1 MNREIKYRI
10 CDKEL
15 KELNYLSLEDLCGDD
30 YWYDGD
36 IDVWSVLYDCNNKNE
51 RFEINQYTGLK
62 DKKDVEIYEGDI
74 LLNTASNTNYIV
86 KFYDTKFM
94 LNVIGRDEV
103 ADMYTFLNRIPTI
116 FEIIG
121 NIYDN
126 PELIKK

>member
-62 DKKDVEIYEGDI
+62 DKKDVEIYDGDI